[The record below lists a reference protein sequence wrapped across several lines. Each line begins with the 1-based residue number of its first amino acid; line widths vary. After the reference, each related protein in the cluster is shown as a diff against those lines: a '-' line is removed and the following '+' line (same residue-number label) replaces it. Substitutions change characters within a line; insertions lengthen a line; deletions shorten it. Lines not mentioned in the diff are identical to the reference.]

1 MFDDIFNNVDAS
13 RASKHLDALAKDER
27 IFVDDFV
34 DFLVREHN
42 FKVASARSYKSNLA
56 RAIYK
61 TRNSLAINSDE
72 RSAVRKFKLYVAA
85 LAKLDA

>member
-13 RASKHLDALAKDER
+13 RASKHLDALARDER
-27 IFVDDFV
+27 VFVDDFV
-34 DFLVREHN
+34 DYLVREHN

-61 TRNSLAINSDE
+61 TRNDLAINSDE
-72 RSAVRKFKLYVAA
+72 RSAVRKFKLYCDA
-85 LAKLDA
+85 LAKFNA